1 MVTDHNFEGYI
12 TDTARLSILKAK
24 AASTCKLHPDI
35 LILSTNMDAQK
46 RAYRIAVNTLVYHD
60 KLFLEEH
67 MINAVGQHLD
77 SAGNQCIQ
85 CLTHYD

>member
-1 MVTDHNFEGYI
+1 MVINHNFEEYI

-24 AASTCKLHPDI
+24 AASTCTLHPNI
-35 LILSTNMDAQK
+35 LIILSTNMDAQK
-46 RAYRIAVNTLVYHD
+46 KAYRIAVNTLVYHD

-85 CLTHYD
+85 CMNY

>member
-1 MVTDHNFEGYI
+1 MVLNHNFEEYI

-24 AASTCKLHPDI
+24 AASTCTLHPNI

-46 RAYRIAVNTLVYHD
+46 KAYRIAVNTLVYHD

-77 SAGNQCIQ
+77 SAGNHCIQ
-85 CLTHYD
+85 CMNY